1 VTHIDLERV
10 GWLRNQIDAAA
21 DGMEKRTTATPPLGD
36 ISYPAFGNTTG
47 SALCYEIWRDTTAE
61 AQTAFGH
68 LRFSVEADVGRLD
81 AIMHT
86 FSRVDAEAADDLCA
100 AAMRSNSLDVY
111 NTHIASGEGRE
122 AENVRRDQV
131 GRAVDH
137 IEAGAGG
144 PAVFAGDFNTADPP
158 EVDRLRAQGW
168 TDASTNWN
176 GEPVGT
182 HHGRPI
188 DKVYAGPGVAVTG
201 PARPIDGGP
210 SDHDGLVVD
219 VGVAPAWP

>member
-1 VTHIDLERV
+1 MTHIDLERL
-10 GWLRNQIDAAA
+10 GGLRNEIEKAA
-21 DGMEKRTTATPPLGD
+21 GTMEKRTTATPPLGGL
-36 ISYPAFGNTTG
+36 SYPAFGNTPG
-47 SALCYEIWRDTTAE
+47 SALCHEIWRDTMTE
-61 AQTAFGH
+61 AQTAFEH

-100 AAMRSNSLDVY
+100 AAMRSNSLAVH
-111 NTHIASGEGRE
+111 NTHVASGAGRE
-122 AENVRRDQV
+122 AENVRRAQV

-144 PAVFAGDFNTADPP
+144 PAVFAGDFNTAEPP
-158 EVDRLRAQGW
+158 EVSRLQAQGW
-168 TDASTNWN
+168 TDASTNA
-176 GEPVGT
+176 GGGPVGT